1 MFISQE
7 TEIINLCISH
17 ENTICIVPLV
27 LIDVVFALKDI
38 AVIIIIIIISLDQ
51 FLINLYINSPLKKK
65 KKKSCYILGDLSI

>member
-17 ENTICIVPLV
+17 EYTICIVPLV

-38 AVIIIIIIISLDQ
+38 VVIIIIIIIISLDP
-51 FLINLYINSPLKKK
+51 FLINLYMNYPLKK